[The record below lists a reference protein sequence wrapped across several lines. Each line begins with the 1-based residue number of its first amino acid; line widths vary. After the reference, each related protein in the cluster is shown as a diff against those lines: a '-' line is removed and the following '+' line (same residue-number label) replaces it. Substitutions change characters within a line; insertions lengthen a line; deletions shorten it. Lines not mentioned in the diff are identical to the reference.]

1 MIGWLCISETPY
13 FDVKLGKPSFKQR
26 PVLIIGQS
34 DSDDYAVLPVS
45 RVTKKQYL
53 HQNFDIPV
61 DPAIYSKSGLK
72 VISYV
77 RTHKQTVVNRS
88 AITAQLCD
96 LRTEYPNLY
105 LSIASKLDEYN
116 RTLFVDIL

>member
-1 MIGWLCISETPY
+1 MIGWLCMSVTPY
-13 FDVKLGKPSFKQR
+13 YDVKLGKQSFKQR
-26 PVLIIGQS
+26 PVLIIGQA
-34 DSDDYAVLPVS
+34 DSEDYAVLPVS

-53 HQNFDIPV
+53 HPDFDIPV
-61 DPAIYSKSGLK
+61 DPAIFDKSGLK

-77 RTHKQTVVNRS
+77 RTHKQTVVNRY

-96 LRTEYPNLY
+96 LRSEYPDLY

-116 RTLFVDIL
+116 KTIFAEIL